1 MILKKFDDIADA
13 IKSVYSN
20 LNYKNVS
27 TIDKSNIIRKNR
39 RLIHNFDDDVD
50 QIMFHALNQYDNLNA
65 FVIFGK
71 NKSSAYKYYEAE
83 LIADY
88 SLYGIKYIEIKP
100 DDIIKI
106 VYQLLFSRVM
116 VKNKLHLID
125 YIKENYNLLWRHIT
139 DEKANLYDMDVTIL
153 IVCKRDIKKKYPSH
167 DIITDNY
174 IVYFPNTEEETRIVA
189 GIFFCSGSMQFIKIQ
204 NFDFFLTKDNIEA
217 KNIFIKFR
225 KWFFENIDNS
235 LKEQFILFSSVVLYL
250 IGHRSM
256 NDLDIY
262 SHTIPEDI
270 QNKISIL
277 LEDESC
283 NEMFDIS
290 IKNPIDPKKWPKYW
304 DQWLDTWAQKC
315 GAKYFEEIL
324 CNPKYHFY
332 FAGMKVISL
341 DCDVIRRLERG
352 RPRAYADL
360 ISLRKRYSYRISI
373 PEIPDSIISYHKLDE
388 LSEDE
393 KRDLLEKGA
402 ILDENN
408 NELQLK
414 TPTDIQKFI
423 NTIIFALQS
432 RYRMKFTEDDIRKE
446 LNMKLLIK
454 YDNITDKI
462 PKKILKKSPEKNKTI
477 LKVKIVED
485 KTNFEPKLEKNK
497 IKIHIKKK
505 CET

>member
-1 MILKKFDDIADA
+1 MILKKFDDIAEP
-13 IKSVYSN
+13 IKNVYSK
-20 LNYKNVS
+20 LDYKNVAI
-27 TIDKSNIIRKNR
+27 IDKSNIIRKNR
-39 RLIHNFDDDVD
+39 RLIHVFDDDID
-50 QIMFHALNQYDNLNA
+50 QIMLHALNLYDNLNA

-71 NKSSAYKYYEAE
+71 NKTSAYKYYEAE
-83 LIADY
+83 LITDY
-88 SLYGIKYIEIKP
+88 SLYGIKYMELKP

-106 VYQLLFSRVM
+106 VYQLLFQRVII
-116 VKNKLHLID
+116 KNKLHLMD
-125 YIKENYNLLWRHIT
+125 FIKENYNFLWKYIT

-174 IVYFPNTEEETRIVA
+174 ITYFPNTEEETRIVS

-204 NFDFFLTKDNIEA
+204 NFDFFLTKDNIES
-217 KNIFIKFR
+217 KNIFLKFR

-235 LKEQFILFSSVVLYL
+235 IKEQFILFSSVVLYL

-262 SHTIPEDI
+262 SHTLPEDV
-270 QNKISIL
+270 QNKINVL
-277 LEDESC
+277 LEDETC

-290 IKNPIDPKKWPKYW
+290 IKNPIDSKRWPKYW
-304 DQWLDTWAQKC
+304 NTWLDIWAQKC

-332 FAGMKVISL
+332 FLGMKVISL
-341 DCDVIRRLERG
+341 ECDVIRRLERS

-360 ISLRKRYSYRISI
+360 ISLRKRYSYRINI
-373 PEIPDSIISYHKLDE
+373 PEIPDNTITYHNLDE
-388 LSEDE
+388 LSEDD
-393 KRDLLEKGA
+393 KNSLLEKGA

-423 NTIIFALQS
+423 NTIIFALQT
-432 RYRMKFTEDDIRKE
+432 RYRMKFTENEIRKE
-446 LNMKLLIK
+446 LNMRIAIK
-454 YDNITDKI
+454 YDNITNDKTI
-462 PKKILKKSPEKNKTI
+462 HKSSKTINVKKINLPTKKNNESNS
-477 LKVKIVED
+477 
-485 KTNFEPKLEKNK
+485 TNNNK
-497 IKIHIKKK
+497 IKIHIKKSSNL
-505 CET
+505 